1 MIFRQ
6 EWQGVRLSDGGE
18 ETFPAT
24 VPGNIQADYATAKG
38 FRDVMYADGC
48 RQFERL
54 ENDAWEYRTHLS
66 YHAEPDERVWFFSL
80 GIDYKYDV
88 FLNGDRIYR
97 YEGLFKPVE
106 LDLTDRLT
114 GNDELKIFVCP
125 HPKREGAAAG
135 KREEADRSC
144 KPPVCYGWDWNPRLL
159 ISGMWRDAYVETRK
173 SDYIRDCEASYRLS
187 ADFARAD
194 VSFAI
199 DCDAECVIDFYDP
212 TGNLLYHGTDKTF
225 SVENPRLWWCVGQG
239 SPDLYRWEVTNPSGM
254 KRAGRVGF
262 RRVRLLQNAGT
273 IENHGFPKSRY
284 QAPFTMEL
292 NGRKIF
298 LKGTNFVNPELF
310 WGQATEERYR
320 KLVDLA
326 ADANMNILRLWG
338 GAAVHHPAL
347 YERSDERGVLV
358 WQEFM
363 LACNN
368 YPDDERYLS
377 VLESEATEMIRTL
390 RRHPCVSIWCGGNEL
405 FNGWSGMTDQSL
417 ALRLLNHLCYTLDRD
432 RPFLSTSPLEGMGHG
447 GYLFYA
453 RRYGTDV
460 YQCFGNAN
468 NVAYT
473 EFGVPSISEM
483 EALKRII
490 PPKELQ
496 ALVPTE
502 SWVLHHAFRAWMPE
516 SHASLETL
524 EHYFGADATVEERI
538 NQSDWLQSEGLKF
551 IFEEARRQSPHC
563 SAALNWCFNEPWITA
578 ANCSIVRYPDV
589 PKPAYYAVRDAL
601 RTALFSAKIAKFD
614 WKAGEVFRAP
624 IWLLNDGPDPVE
636 ADAEAFLR
644 IGDRE
649 IPLLAWKGVKV
660 APGANL
666 EGAQVCCVLPQAETD
681 RFTLEIRSSDPR
693 LNNTYCLQ
701 YRNEKKAIAQRTMNT

>member
-1 MIFRQ
+1 MIFHQ
-6 EWQGVRLSDGGE
+6 NWTGVRLTDGGE

-24 VPGNIQADYATAKG
+24 VPGNIQADYAAAKG
-38 FRDVMYADGC
+38 FRDVAFADGC
-48 RQFERL
+48 RQFEVL
-54 ENDAWEYRTHLS
+54 EKDAWEYRARLS
-66 YHAEPDERVWFFSL
+66 YQAAPGERVWFVSL
-80 GIDYKYDV
+80 GIDYRYEV

-97 YEGLFKPVE
+97 YEGIFKPFE

-114 GNDELKIFVCP
+114 GNDEIRILIYP
-125 HPKREGAAAG
+125 HPKREGAAPG

-173 SDYIRDCEASYRLS
+173 SDYIRDCEVSYRLS
-187 ADFARAD
+187 EDFSRAE
-194 VSFAI
+194 VSFAV
-199 DCDAECVIDFYDP
+199 DCDAECQIALFDP
-212 TGNLLYHGTDKTF
+212 SGNLLYRGTDKTLT
-225 SVENPRLWWCVGQG
+225 VENPRLWWCIGQG
-239 SPDLYRWEVTNPSGM
+239 TPALDRWEVTNPSGM
-254 KRAGRVGF
+254 KREGVVGF
-262 RRVRLLQNAGT
+262 RRVRLLKNAGT
-273 IENHGFPKSRY
+273 AENHGFPKSRY
-284 QAPFTMEL
+284 QAPFTLEL

-310 WGQATEERYR
+310 WGQATEERYC

-347 YERSDERGVLV
+347 YECCDRRGVLV

-363 LACNN
+363 LACND
-368 YPDDERYLS
+368 YPDDERYLA
-377 VLESEATEMIRTL
+377 VLESEASAMIRAL
-390 RRHPCVSIWCGGNEL
+390 RRHPSVALWCGGNEL

-417 ALRLLNHLCYTLDRD
+417 ALRQLNHLCYTLDRD
-432 RPFLSTSPLEGMGHG
+432 RPFLATSPLEGMGHG
-447 GYLFYA
+447 GYLFFD

-468 NVAYT
+468 NIAYT

-483 EALKRII
+483 KALEQII
-490 PPKELQ
+490 PREELKEL
-496 ALVPTE
+496 APTE

-524 EHYFGADATVEERI
+524 QRYFGENASVEERI
-538 NQSDWLQSEGLKF
+538 AQSDWLQSEGLKF

-578 ANCSIVRYPDV
+578 ANCSVVRYPDV
-589 PKPAYYAVRDAL
+589 PKPAYFALRDAL
-601 RTALFSAKIAKFD
+601 RPALFSAKIAKFD
-614 WKAGEVFRAP
+614 WKAGEVFKAP
-624 IWLLNDGPDPVE
+624 VWLLNDGPDPVG
-636 ADAEAFLR
+636 ADAEVVLV

-649 IPLLAWKGVKV
+649 IPLLAWKSAKV
-660 APGANL
+660 AAGANL

-693 LNNTYCLQ
+693 LNNSYCLKYQ
-701 YRNEKKAIAQRTMNT
+701 NEKKAVAERTMNT

>member
-1 MIFRQ
+1 MIFHQ
-6 EWQGVRLSDGGE
+6 DWQGVRLTDHGE
-18 ETFPAT
+18 EYFPAN
-24 VPGNIQADYATAKG
+24 VPGNIQADYAAAKG
-38 FRDVMYADGC
+38 FRDVMFADGC
-48 RQFERL
+48 RQFESL
-54 ENDAWEYRTHLS
+54 ENDAWEYRARLS
-66 YHAEPDERVWFFSL
+66 FNAGPNERVWFVGL
-80 GIDYKYDV
+80 GIDYRYDV
-88 FLNGDRIYR
+88 FLNGDRIYG
-97 YEGLFKPVE
+97 YEGIFKPFE

-114 GNDELKIFVCP
+114 GDDEIRIRVYP
-125 HPKREGAAAG
+125 HPKREGAVAG
-135 KREEADRSC
+135 SREEADRSC

-159 ISGMWRDAYVETRK
+159 ISGVWRDAYVETRK
-173 SDYIRDCEASYRLS
+173 NDFIRDCEVSYRLS
-187 ADFARAD
+187 ADFTRAE
-194 VSFAI
+194 VSFDV
-199 DCDAECVIDFYDP
+199 DCDAVCVIDFHDP
-212 TGNLLYHGTDKTF
+212 SGNLLYHGTERKL

-239 SPDLYRWEVTNPSGM
+239 KPELYRWTVTNPSGM
-254 KRAGRVGF
+254 KREGSVGF
-262 RRVRLLQNAGT
+262 RRVRLLKNAGT
-273 IENHGFPKSRY
+273 AEKHGFPKSRY

-292 NGRKIF
+292 NGRTIF
-298 LKGTNFVNPELF
+298 LKGTNLVNPELF

-326 ADANMNILRLWG
+326 ADANMNVLRLWG
-338 GAAVHHPAL
+338 GAAVHLPAL
-347 YERSDERGVLV
+347 YEECDERGVLI

-368 YPDDERYLS
+368 YPDDDRYLS
-377 VLESEATEMIRTL
+377 VLESEATAMIRAL
-390 RRHPCVSIWCGGNEL
+390 RRHPSVAMWCGGNEL

-447 GYLFYA
+447 GYLFYD

-460 YQCFGNAN
+460 YQCFGNAD

-473 EFGVPSISEM
+473 EFGVPSISET
-483 EALKRII
+483 EALERII
-490 PPKELQ
+490 PPEELRELQ
-496 ALVPTE
+496 PTE

-516 SHASLETL
+516 SHASLVVL
-524 EHYFGADATVEERI
+524 QRYFGADATLQERI
-538 NQSDWLQSEGLKF
+538 EQSDWLQSEGLKF

-614 WKAGEVFRAP
+614 WRAGETFKAP

-636 ADAEAFLR
+636 ADAKVFLR

-649 IPLLAWKGVKV
+649 ILLLEWNAARVE
-660 APGANL
+660 AGADL
-666 EGAQVCCVLPQAETD
+666 EGAQVCCVLPAAETD
-681 RFTLEIRSSDPR
+681 RFVLEIRSSDPR
-693 LNNTYCLQ
+693 LNSSYRLS
-701 YRNEKKAIAQRTMNT
+701 YRNGKTAVAQKTMNT